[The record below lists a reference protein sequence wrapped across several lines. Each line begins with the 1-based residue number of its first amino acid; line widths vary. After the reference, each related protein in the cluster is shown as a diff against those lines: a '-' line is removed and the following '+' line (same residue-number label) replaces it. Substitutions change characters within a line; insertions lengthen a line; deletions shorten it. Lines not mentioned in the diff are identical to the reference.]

1 MGKFFISQRILYKFI
16 QIMKKKVSSKKPNN
30 ISIPQIFK
38 KKVGHNDKKKKK
50 IVFYQQQENFPS
62 NYDHTK
68 LFVSCLFEQYF
79 AGNLFCCALPL
90 FMSHPPQ
97 KKYKKIA

>member
-1 MGKFFISQRILYKFI
+1 MI
-16 QIMKKKVSSKKPNN
+16 
-30 ISIPQIFK
+30 
-38 KKVGHNDKKKKK
+38 KKKKK

-79 AGNLFCCALPL
+79 AGNLFLL
-90 FMSHPPQ
+90 RITVIYVSSPP